1 MRTLLVTAAAAALA
15 ACASAVAPDPA
26 PAAEPEAPA
35 TEAPAPAAESAETD
49 LGLRPDEAGETTDEA
64 PAEDTAGDT
73 TQITP
78 PAEAP
83 LPAPVELNLDEIVPE
98 VDAYLA
104 ELDMLTGSF
113 VQIEPSGDISE
124 GEFWIDRPGKMRF
137 EYADPH
143 PFTLI
148 ADGAQYIV
156 WDREL
161 EAMNTEVPL
170 RETPL
175 NMFLRRDVE
184 IGRDAEVIDAWERD
198 GELWLTL
205 EDNDERV
212 EGQLTL
218 VFARP
223 ALELRRFVTTDPDGQ
238 QTHVV
243 LTDTSRPERIDQTL
257 FLSPEQ
263 PRRRERR

>member
-1 MRTLLVTAAAAALA
+1 MRTLTLSLFAAALA
-15 ACASAVAPDPA
+15 ACASADAQNPSPVEVAQNEEVDQSTPPG
-26 PAAEPEAPA
+26 
-35 TEAPAPAAESAETD
+35 D
-49 LGLRPDEAGETTDEA
+49 LGLRPDEEGAQAEAGENADAA
-64 PAEDTAGDT
+64 PA
-73 TQITP
+73 P
-78 PAEAP
+78 EAP
-83 LPAPVELNLDEIVPE
+83 LPQPTEIDLDEALAD

-104 ELDMLTGSF
+104 GLDVLTGDF
-113 VQIEPSGDISE
+113 YQIEPTGYRSE
-124 GEFWIDRPGKMRF
+124 GRFWIDRPGKMRF

-143 PFTLI
+143 PFLLV
-148 ADGAQYIV
+148 ADGATYTV

-161 EAMNTEVPL
+161 EDVNTEVPL

-184 IGRDAEVIDAWERD
+184 IGRDANVIEAFERD

-205 EDNDERV
+205 EDTDDRV
-212 EGQLTL
+212 EGRLTL

-223 ALELRRFVTTDPDGQ
+223 SLELRRFVTTDAEGA

-243 LTDTSRPERIDQTL
+243 LANARAGGSVDQSL
-257 FLSPEQ
+257 FVINQ